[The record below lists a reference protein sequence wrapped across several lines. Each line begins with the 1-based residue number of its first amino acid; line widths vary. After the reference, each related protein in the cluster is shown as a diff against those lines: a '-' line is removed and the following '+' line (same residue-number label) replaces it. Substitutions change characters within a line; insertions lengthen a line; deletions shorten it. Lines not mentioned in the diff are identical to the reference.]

1 MQVWIDFNDDSNFTN
16 DEVVV
21 PNFVIA
27 PGSAGG
33 SYTETVDLVI
43 PAGAAVGEHR
53 MRAKS
58 NWQAPVSSD
67 PCEESSFGETED
79 YTANIGVL
87 GLSDIAINNSD
98 MVVSSTDNKQFE
110 VLLTTSLDETIYAG
124 IYNMLGQQLSVKTT
138 NRNDDNGGTLGST
151 TSKSERI
158 IVK

>member
-1 MQVWIDFNDDSNFTN
+1 
-16 DEVVV
+16 
-21 PNFVIA
+21 
-27 PGSAGG
+27 
-33 SYTETVDLVI
+33 
-43 PAGAAVGEHR
+43 

-138 NRNDDNGGTLGST
+138 NRNDDNGYRFTLDMSSAASGVYIIRVGTLGST

>member
-1 MQVWIDFNDDSNFTN
+1 
-16 DEVVV
+16 
-21 PNFVIA
+21 
-27 PGSAGG
+27 
-33 SYTETVDLVI
+33 
-43 PAGAAVGEHR
+43 

-87 GLSDIAINNSD
+87 GLSDIAINNSE

-124 IYNMLGQQLSVKTT
+124 IYNMLGQQVAVKTT
-138 NRNDDNGGTLGST
+138 SRNDDTGYRFTLDMSSAASGVYIIKVGALGST